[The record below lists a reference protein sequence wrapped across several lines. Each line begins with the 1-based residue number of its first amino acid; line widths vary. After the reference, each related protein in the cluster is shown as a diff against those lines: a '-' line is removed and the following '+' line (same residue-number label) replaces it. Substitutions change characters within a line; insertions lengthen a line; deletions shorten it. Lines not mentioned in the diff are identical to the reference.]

1 MTKEDRDYLIETLE
15 YGLHKC
21 IDANGDSQ
29 THFNSFANALEIV
42 KNCSMPD
49 VVGKSEQFYCTIKG
63 QGKQKEQCKHQC
75 GECKP
80 LYPQ

>member
-1 MTKEDRDYLIETLE
+1 MTKEDKDYLIETLE

-42 KNCSMPD
+42 KNCSIPIF
-49 VVGKSEQFYCTIKG
+49 VGRSEQLCEICEQNEAKVTYSICRPCEDTINKV
-63 QGKQKEQCKHQC
+63 
-75 GECKP
+75 
-80 LYPQ
+80 